1 MKNYLRALRLSR
13 WPRSASIILGAG
25 AYWALEM
32 NFSLPGW
39 KQILK
44 VFVAFFLTWG
54 ISTANYIINEIADAP
69 FDKFHPDKEARP
81 VASGQV
87 KRWILISLFLLLS
100 SLSLGIAFKYY
111 NRIFFYALSALLM
124 TGFAYNI
131 RPVRLKDK
139 PYIDSISESINNPI
153 RFTLGWAALTSTFPD
168 VFLLLSWW
176 SFGNFLMVGK
186 RLSELIYL
194 GSETAGRYR
203 RSMKFYSKESL
214 SAFILVSGVL
224 FLAFFLLFTYFDR
237 LPATAVASL
246 ISIIFMVNFYRKASR
261 ESVEEPENT
270 LVKGSLFLSLLI
282 FSVLLVLGIY
292 VDRVIRGG
300 F

>member
-13 WPRSASIILGAG
+13 WPRSASIVIGAG

-32 NFSLPGW
+32 NFSLPDW

-44 VFVAFFLTWG
+44 VFIAFFLTWG
-54 ISTANYIINEIADAP
+54 ISTANYIINEMADAP

-87 KRWILISLFLLLS
+87 KIWVLVLIFLLLS

-111 NRIFFYALSALLM
+111 NRIFFYALAALLIA
-124 TGFAYNI
+124 GFAYNV
-131 RPVRLKDK
+131 RPVRLKDR

-153 RFTLGWAALTSTFPD
+153 RFTLGWTALTSTFPN

-203 RSMKFYSKESL
+203 RSMKFYTRRSL
-214 SAFILVSGVL
+214 SIFILVSGVL
-224 FLAFFLLFTYFDR
+224 FLAFFLLFTYFDK
-237 LPATAVASL
+237 LPATALASL

-261 ESVEEPENT
+261 ESVEEPENA
-270 LVKGSLFLSLLI
+270 LVKGSLFFSLLL
-282 FSVLLVLGIY
+282 FSALLILGIY
-292 VDRVIRGG
+292 IDRVIMGG
-300 F
+300 S